1 MGCATESTHDGFV
14 IAFGRVGA
22 YCGSIHWSLDG
33 AWINNNASAVV
44 PVNWPAF
51 VLQTMLNIDFNSM
64 RTGSAQPFIPNSS
77 LASANVLRPSSQIA
91 EAFCGIVAPL
101 RRMQS
106 DNENQSCTLA
116 TLRDTL
122 LPKLLSGELSVT
134 ETAGGLSAR

>member
-1 MGCATESTHDGFV
+1 M

-44 PVNWPAF
+44 PLQWPAF

-77 LASANVLRPSSQIA
+77 LASAKVLRPSPEIA
-91 EAFCGIVAPL
+91 EAFSHMVEPW
-101 RRMQS
+101 RRHQADNDKQS
-106 DNENQSCTLA
+106 RTLA

-134 ETAGGLSAR
+134 ETTGGLSAR